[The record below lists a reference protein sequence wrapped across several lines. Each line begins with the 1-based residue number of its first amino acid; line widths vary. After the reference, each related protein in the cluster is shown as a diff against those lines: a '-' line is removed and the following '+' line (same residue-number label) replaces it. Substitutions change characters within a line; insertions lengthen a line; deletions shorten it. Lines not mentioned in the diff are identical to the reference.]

1 MIAFLAQLRSVGAP
15 MDDFKKQTSLGV
27 KAAESLTQVTGVAI
41 SPLLG
46 IGALGAYKYYRATPS
61 ERDSLP
67 WFAQP
72 WFFGAALLLVAVCMA
87 KDAAGPVVPTS
98 LKKPLDLVELF
109 ENKASALLA
118 TGVVIPIALEIFE
131 QTKPHLS
138 GSLDLAGLHFAAVG
152 LAWMGDLIAVPVA
165 LLTFAVVWLV
175 SHTINVLILIS
186 PFTTVDAALKS
197 FRAAILGTVA
207 GAGVVDTRLGAAW
220 SLILVLVCVLLA
232 PWAFR
237 TVTFGTLF
245 AWDLVTFRRK
255 RFVLEAGGIWLFSAR
270 PLGSAP
276 TRAYGR
282 LMRDDQGRLQFVWR
296 PWLVF
301 PARTEVVPPGR
312 YVVGKGLVH
321 SEILRVEEGRT
332 PDVFNLPPRCNSH
345 EEGIARMYGFSEV
358 RPVGLRAAWTWLKG
372 LFSPSPAVPAIG
384 G

>member
-1 MIAFLAQLRSVGAP
+1 MIAFSAQLRVAGAP
-15 MDDFKKQTSLGV
+15 VEEFKKQTSLGV

-46 IGALGAYKYYRATPS
+46 MGALGAYKYYRATPS
-61 ERDSLP
+61 ERESLP

-138 GSLDLAGLHFAAVG
+138 GALDLAGLHFAAVG

-165 LLTFAVVWLV
+165 LVAFAVVWLV
-175 SHTINVLILIS
+175 SHTIHVLILIS

-207 GAGVVDTRLGAAW
+207 GGGVLDTRLGAAW
-220 SLILVLVCVLLA
+220 SLILVLICVLLA

-255 RFVLEAGGIWLFSAR
+255 RFVPDEGGIWMFSAR
-270 PLGSAP
+270 PVGSAP

-282 LMRDDQGRLQFVWR
+282 LIRDDEGRLTFVWR

-312 YVVGKGLVH
+312 YVVGKGIVH
-321 SEILRVEEGRT
+321 SEILRVEEGRA

-345 EEGIARMYGFSEV
+345 EEAIARIYGFSEV
-358 RPVGLRAAWTWLKG
+358 RPVGLRAAWTWIKG
-372 LFSPSPAVPAIG
+372 LFSPGTAGTAARA
-384 G
+384 